1 MTTIRTNL
9 RRPTQ
14 AELLQVRAIG
24 RAIARK
30 HNTRISVKQGKGSIK
45 HTINVGGWDNQSV
58 AARIE
63 FGEAMIAAGFDM
75 SFGSSM
81 TLENHYLAL
90 AQQHGHSSLCVLLM
104 KVA

>member
-24 RAIARK
+24 RAIAR
-30 HNTRISVKQGKGSIK
+30 
-45 HTINVGGWDNQSV
+45 TINVGGWDNQSV